1 MNIRYKQH
9 RRSNRTTGAIV
20 SAVSLIVIF
29 AIAVPWVDEYVDLKR
44 DTAEINDLADEIAQ
58 VRQRQVALER
68 IESKLDLELKPFLEH
83 NVTAEQIESVREALI
98 EAVRS
103 SKAMLR
109 QLEIVPAEPRVWMAE
124 DDARNDNAPLYG
136 LNSRFVLQTH
146 LVELQADGTLDA
158 IKKIID
164 GINRQSWLAMTKT
177 LNIVPTTNRKTPVT
191 LELRLNVF
199 GLELA
204 QEVELEDED
213 FDIEDVA
220 RGKQERKIR

>member
-204 QEVELEDED
+204 QEIELEDED